1 MTCSDIRNT
10 RPPARHRGGSPDGE
24 LAKIRPSGTNY
35 EYFVATVPATLSAT
49 RHDCVPAPR
58 CARGLLA
65 LCTSTPGARM
75 IIAGFEA
82 GRKSRLRMRKQF
94 RQDWWS
100 HGRHWIPCSRKVLF
114 IVPNVTRLDVW
125 SLDKSHILN
134 IAHEQQ
140 VEDT

>member
-1 MTCSDIRNT
+1 
-10 RPPARHRGGSPDGE
+10 
-24 LAKIRPSGTNY
+24 
-35 EYFVATVPATLSAT
+35 
-49 RHDCVPAPR
+49 
-58 CARGLLA
+58 
-65 LCTSTPGARM
+65 M

-82 GRKSRLRMRKQF
+82 GRKYRLRMRKQF

-100 HGRHWIPCSRKVLF
+100 HGRHCSHKVLL

-125 SLDKSHILN
+125 RLDKSHILN